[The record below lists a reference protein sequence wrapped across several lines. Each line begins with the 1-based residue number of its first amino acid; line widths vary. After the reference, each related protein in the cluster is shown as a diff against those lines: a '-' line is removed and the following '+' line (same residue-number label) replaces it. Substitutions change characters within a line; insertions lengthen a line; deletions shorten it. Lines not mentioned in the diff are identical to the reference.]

1 MKLKHYFL
9 AILAIA
15 MFATTNAQETLTNY
29 VFNNNSQLYHTD
41 ANWGWWPNGWFYGGC
56 PWIVGSITSN
66 GSKGLQFEGAG
77 ASATNKVGV
86 REVYQYVKLGIG
98 TFEIKANLSIEFW
111 SPKCPFGIRVTDR
124 TGKIIGNLAYN
135 VSPNKYAALDYGPA
149 TFTTTVNGTYKYAMY
164 CDSINAGCTS
174 VYKTVS
180 CNQIDGNPYDVG
192 ADPYAGI
199 NDVKAARCDAYPV
212 GNKIVLSSDEQIETV
227 SIISVNG
234 SLISKVIV
242 KDNNF
247 EMPKPSQKGVY
258 FVKMQ
263 TATQN
268 KVVKIQ

>member
-1 MKLKHYFL
+1 MKFKHYFL
-9 AILAIA
+9 VIIA
-15 MFATTNAQETLTNY
+15 TTMFATTNAQETLINAGFKT
-29 VFNNNSQLYHTD
+29 FHQD
-41 ANWGWWPNGWFYGGC
+41 ANWAWWPDGWFYDGC
-56 PWIVGSITSN
+56 PWTTGSITSN
-66 GSKGLQFEGAG
+66 LNKGLQFEGAG
-77 ASATNKVGV
+77 ASVTNKVGV
-86 REVYQYVKLGIG
+86 REVYQNVKLGIG

-111 SPKCPFGIRVTDR
+111 TPILKSPFGIRVTDR
-124 TGKIIGNLAYN
+124 TGKIIGNLQYTL
-135 VSPNKYAALDYGPA
+135 SQGKYATAEYGPA
-149 TFTTTVNGTYKYAMY
+149 TFTTTVNGTYKFAMY

-174 VYKTVS
+174 RYATVS

-199 NDVKAARCDAYPV
+199 NDVKAARCDAYAL
-212 GNKIVLSSDEQIETV
+212 GSKIVLSSDEQIETV

-234 SLISKVIV
+234 SLISKLTV